1 MAQTIRYADVNDYGL
16 VVRGSDDVTV
26 CGAAGAYDRSNLCK
40 LVDDAVV
47 YYRMQG
53 GDAINALF
61 TKMGSFP
68 PGLPNMPPGR
78 IPEFYR
84 IIAAMR
90 FAQQLGGRPLSLREL
105 LFVVETGGEDRGRE
119 DDFYRTRTL
128 VKAVLG
134 APLNQAEAAF
144 MVPRQAALRAARQAA
159 ADGVAPP
166 VPPTVKAATGG
177 GAAAPL
183 ALAAGGFLVGGPV
196 GAGVGLAVGLLAAK
210 KK

>member
-1 MAQTIRYADVNDYGL
+1 MAQSIRYADVNDFGL
-16 VVRGSDDVTV
+16 VVRGADDVTV
-26 CGAAGAYDRSNLCK
+26 CGQSGAYDRTNLCK
-40 LVDDAVV
+40 LVDDAIV

-53 GDAINALF
+53 GDTINALF
-61 TKMGSFP
+61 AKMGSFP

-90 FAQQLGGRPLSLREL
+90 FAQQLGGRALSLREL

-134 APLNQAEAAF
+134 APLNAAETQF
-144 MVPRQAALRAARQAA
+144 MLPRQAALIAARAAASNGQPP
-159 ADGVAPP
+159 APP
-166 VPPTVKAATGG
+166 VTAKPAGG

-196 GAGVGLAVGLLAAK
+196 GAGVGLAVGLLASK
-210 KK
+210 K

>member
-1 MAQTIRYADVNDYGL
+1 MAQSIRYGDVNDFGL

-26 CGAAGAYDRSNLCK
+26 CGQSGAYDRTNLCK
-40 LVDDAVV
+40 LVDDAIV

-53 GDAINALF
+53 GDAINELF
-61 TKMGSFP
+61 KKMGSFP

-90 FAQQLGGRPLSLREL
+90 FAQQLGQRPLTLREL
-105 LFVVETGGEDRGRE
+105 LFVIETGGEDRGRE

-134 APLNQAEAAF
+134 SPLNAAETAF
-144 MVPRQAALRAARQAA
+144 MAPRQAALQAARQAA
-159 ADGVAPP
+159 AGGTPP
-166 VPPTVKAATGG
+166 PPPTSAKASGG

-196 GAGVGLAVGLLAAK
+196 GAGVGLAVGLLATK
-210 KK
+210 K